1 MKLNIISKQARTKL
15 SKIYDSMVRLLQMNS
30 ETYYKL
36 DTKLHTECS
45 ASGVSE
51 QVIMNKI
58 KEHNLNKDD
67 KPRKRYNRHR

>member
-1 MKLNIISKQARTKL
+1 MKLNIISKEIRTNLAKVFENL
-15 SKIYDSMVRLLQMNS
+15 MKLLQMNRN
-30 ETYYKL
+30 TYFEL
-36 DTKLHTECS
+36 DAKLHTECS

>member
-1 MKLNIISKQARTKL
+1 MKLNIISKQARTRL
-15 SKIYDSMVRLLQMNS
+15 GRIYESMMKLLQINND
-30 ETYYKL
+30 TYFEL

-45 ASGVSE
+45 ASGVTE